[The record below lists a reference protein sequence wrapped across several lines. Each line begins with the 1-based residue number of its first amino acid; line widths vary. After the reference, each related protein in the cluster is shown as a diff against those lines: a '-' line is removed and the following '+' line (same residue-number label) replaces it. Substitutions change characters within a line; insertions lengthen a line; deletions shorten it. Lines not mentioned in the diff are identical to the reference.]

1 MYGCT
6 QVVVWGIYI
15 YIDKFG
21 GTVLLSH
28 RVILYPHLYLWHTLT
43 CVYLYDMVYI
53 HRVFV
58 LLHF

>member
-1 MYGCT
+1 MYTG
-6 QVVVWGIYI
+6 GMGDI

-43 CVYLYDMVYI
+43 CIPV
-53 HRVFV
+53 
-58 LLHF
+58 